1 MIENITATQFILAI
15 SGGFLP
21 ALIWLWFW
29 LKEDIHPEP
38 KGILILSFVGGMVA
52 VVVALLFE
60 YIFSLYYVGA
70 TAFLLWAFTEEILK
84 YLAAWWFALRKKSFD
99 DPVDALIYLITVALG
114 FASLENIFFVLNSFI
129 IADPFYSFI
138 TGNMR
143 FLGATLLHIATSGIV
158 GVSIAYSFF
167 HTEHKWR
174 NIMGGIM
181 LATILH
187 FIFNYSII
195 NSEGVN
201 ILKIFLPLW
210 LGIIVLIFLF
220 EKVKKIKS
228 C

>member
-1 MIENITATQFILAI
+1 MIENITATQFMLAI

-21 ALIWLWFW
+21 SLIWLWFW

-38 KGILILSFVGGMVA
+38 KSILILSFVGGMIA
-52 VVVALLFE
+52 VIIALLFE
-60 YIFSLYYVGA
+60 YIFSLYYIGA

-99 DPVDALIYLITVALG
+99 EPVDALIYLITAALG
-114 FASLENIFFVLNSFI
+114 FASFENIFFILNSLI
-129 IADPFYSFI
+129 TADPFYGFI

-167 HTEHKWR
+167 HTEHKRR

-195 NSEGVN
+195 NNEGVN

-210 LGIIVLIFLF
+210 LGIIALIFLF